1 MSAEQ
6 QQYEIT
12 LPSKQS
18 MYDVMGRPLTQGL
31 FLEIGYG
38 EAAIYTLKEDHHVLN
53 GKEYPSLKKLYL
65 QCADPTE
72 YEFATTFLCGWK
84 HWNRLCDNKAIRAHI
99 DEWRFELEVKL
110 RSLAVKEVLAQSK
123 SGSFQAAKWVADR
136 GWSTRGA
143 GRPTKEELEKEKKV
157 QEHIASDFSE
167 DIARIRAI
175 K

>member
-12 LPSKQS
+12 LPSKKD
-18 MYDVMGRPLTQGL
+18 MVDVMGRPLTQGL
-31 FLEIGYG
+31 FLEVGYG
-38 EAAIYTLKEDHHVLN
+38 ESAIYTLKEDHHVLN

-84 HWNRLCDNKAIRAHI
+84 HWNRLCDNKTLRSHI

-110 RSLAVKEVLAQSK
+110 RSQATKEVLAQSR
-123 SGSFQAAKWVADR
+123 SGSFQAAKWVADK

-143 GRPTKEELEKEKKV
+143 GRPSKEEQEREKNILKN
-157 QEHIASDFSE
+157 INDDFE
-167 DIARIRAI
+167 QDAIRLKI
-175 K
+175 VS

>member
-6 QQYEIT
+6 PQYGIT
-12 LPSKQS
+12 LPSKK
-18 MYDVMGRPLTQGL
+18 DLLDTMGRPLTQGL

-38 EAAIYTLKEDHHVLN
+38 EFAVYTLKEDHHVLN
-53 GKEYPSLKKLYL
+53 GKQYPSLKKLYL
-65 QCADPTE
+65 QVADPTE
-72 YEFATTFLCGWK
+72 YEFAVTFLCGWK

-110 RSLAVKEVLAQSK
+110 RSQAVKEAITQSK

-143 GRPTKEELEKEKKV
+143 GRPSKEELEKEKKV
-157 QEHIASDFSE
+157 QEHITNDFNE
-167 DIARIRAI
+167 DIARIHAI
-175 K
+175 R